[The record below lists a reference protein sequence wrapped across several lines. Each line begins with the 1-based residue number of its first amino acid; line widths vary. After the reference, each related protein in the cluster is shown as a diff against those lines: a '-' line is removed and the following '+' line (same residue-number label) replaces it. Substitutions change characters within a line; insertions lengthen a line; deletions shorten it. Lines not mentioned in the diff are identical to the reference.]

1 MRNDVLDGLNVSRE
15 TIDRLRTYEKLV
27 IKWSKTINLVS
38 LGDLNKIW
46 DRHIL
51 DCMQIYPHLPDRP
64 ASYLDFG
71 SGGGFPAVVLSALLF
86 ENDPN
91 IKIYLAESD
100 GRKAAFLRTVFRE
113 IQIPGIVF
121 TERVQQ
127 VDLPPA
133 DVISARAVAALSD
146 LFSMAETL
154 INKETVCFFPK
165 GKTWKKEV
173 EEAEKKWHFCCETV
187 KSQTQSEAVIL
198 KLGSIERVRI

>member
-1 MRNDVLDGLNVSRE
+1 MRNNVLDDLNVSRE

-38 LGDLNKIW
+38 RGDLNKIW

-64 ASYLDFG
+64 AGYLDFG
-71 SGGGFPAVVLSALLF
+71 SGGGFPAVVLSAFLF
-86 ENDPN
+86 EKDPT

-127 VDLPPA
+127 VDLPPV
-133 DVISARAVAALSD
+133 DLISARAVAALSD

-165 GKTWKKEV
+165 GKTWKKRWQKQ
-173 EEAEKKWHFCCETV
+173 KKNGTFAV
-187 KSQTQSEAVIL
+187 KRLRVKLSQ
-198 KLGSIERVRI
+198 RR

>member
-1 MRNDVLDGLNVSRE
+1 MRNDVLDDLNVSRE
-15 TIDRLRTYEKLV
+15 TIDRLRAYEKLV

-38 LGDLNKIW
+38 RGDLNKIW

-64 ASYLDFG
+64 AGYLDFG
-71 SGGGFPAVVLSALLF
+71 SGGGFPAVVLSAFLF
-86 ENDPN
+86 EKDPT

-127 VDLPPA
+127 VDLPPV
-133 DVISARAVAALSD
+133 DLISARAVAALSD

-154 INKETVCFFPK
+154 IIRKQFVFFPK
-165 GKTWKKEV
+165 AKRGKKKWKKP
-173 EEAEKKWHFCCETV
+173 KKNGTFAV
-187 KSQTQSEAVIL
+187 KRLKVKLSQ
-198 KLGSIERVRI
+198 RR

>member
-15 TIDRLRTYEKLV
+15 TIDRLRAYEKLV

-38 LGDLNKIW
+38 RGDLNKIW

-100 GRKAAFLRTVFRE
+100 GRKAAFLRAVFRE

-121 TERVQQ
+121 T
-127 VDLPPA
+127 
-133 DVISARAVAALSD
+133 
-146 LFSMAETL
+146 
-154 INKETVCFFPK
+154 
-165 GKTWKKEV
+165 
-173 EEAEKKWHFCCETV
+173 
-187 KSQTQSEAVIL
+187 
-198 KLGSIERVRI
+198 